1 MTDAEAV
8 EELAKALDH
17 ISRVEELV
25 ESGSSEI
32 EVENLREMCDDVIDG
47 LIGGMAEHRD

>member
-8 EELAKALDH
+8 EELAKALGH
-17 ISRVEELV
+17 ISRAEELV
-25 ESGSSEI
+25 ESKSSKT

-47 LIGGMAEHRD
+47 LIGEMADHR